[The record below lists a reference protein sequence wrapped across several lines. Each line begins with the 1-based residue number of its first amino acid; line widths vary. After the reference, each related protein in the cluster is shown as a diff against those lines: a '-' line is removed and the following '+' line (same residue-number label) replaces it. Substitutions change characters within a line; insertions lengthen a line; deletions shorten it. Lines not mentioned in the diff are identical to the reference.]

1 MYVKP
6 EMILEAKKMDLYTYL
21 SNFEPHEL
29 VKFSGNTYTTRTHD
43 SLKISN
49 GKWMWWSR
57 GIGGRTALDYLIK
70 VKGMS
75 FVDAVQT
82 IVGCSPIIT
91 QVPPKPKEVADRPL
105 LLPKRSLNTDK
116 VRAYL
121 SGRGIDDEIIDYCI
135 KNKLIFESLDYNNV
149 VFIGYDEK
157 NTPRYAAYRSTNNF
171 KIMGDCS
178 GSKKEYPFKIASG
191 TDDKIHLFECAI
203 DLLSYSTICKMYG
216 IEWRELNLVSL
227 AGVYSARSKIE
238 ESKVPVALLT
248 FLKAHPEI
256 KQIHI
261 HFDNDKAGRYAT
273 KALKTVMSD
282 KYEVIDSPPLSGKD
296 FNDFL
301 CIKKGIT
308 KHKSNERNDV
318 R

>member
-21 SNFEPHEL
+21 STFEPDEL
-29 VKFSGNTYTTRTHD
+29 VRFSGNTYTTRTHD

-82 IVGCSPIIT
+82 IVGCSPIT
-91 QVPPKPKEVADRPL
+91 TPVSPKPKEVADRPL

-116 VRAYL
+116 IRAYL

-157 NTPRYAAYRSTNNF
+157 NTPRYAAYRSTNNL

-191 TDDKIHLFECAI
+191 NDDKIHLFECAI
-203 DLLSYSTICKMYG
+203 DLLSYATLYKMYG
-216 IEWRELNLVSL
+216 IDWRELNLVSL

-248 FLKAHPEI
+248 FLKAHPEV

-308 KHKSNERNDV
+308 KHKSSERNVV

>member
-21 SNFEPHEL
+21 SNFEPDEL
-29 VKFSGNTYTTRTHD
+29 VRFSGNTYTTRTHD

-49 GKWMWWSR
+49 GKWMWWSK
-57 GIGGRTALDYLIK
+57 GIGGRSALDYLIK

-82 IVGCSPIIT
+82 IVGCSPIT
-91 QVPPKPKEVADRPL
+91 TPVSPKPKEVADRPL

-121 SGRGIDDEIIDYCI
+121 TGRGIDDEIIDYCI

-157 NTPRYAAYRSTNNF
+157 KNPRYAAYRSTNNF

-178 GSKKEYPFKIASG
+178 GSKKKYPFKIASG
-191 TDDKIHLFECAI
+191 NDDKIHLFECAI
-203 DLLSYSTICKMYG
+203 DLLSYATLCKMYG
-216 IEWRELNLVSL
+216 IDWRELNLVSL

-238 ESKVPVALLT
+238 ESKVPVALTT
-248 FLKAHPEI
+248 FLKTHPNI

-261 HFDNDKAGRYAT
+261 HFDNDNAGRYAT
-273 KALKTVMSD
+273 KALQIIMAD
-282 KYEVIDSPPLSGKD
+282 KYEVIDSPPLYGKD

-301 CIKKGIT
+301 CLRKGIT
-308 KHKSNERNDV
+308 QHKLHERKDV

>member
-21 SNFEPHEL
+21 STFEPDEL
-29 VKFSGNTYTTRTHD
+29 VRFSGNTYTTRTHD

-82 IVGCSPIIT
+82 IVGCSPIT
-91 QVPPKPKEVADRPL
+91 TPASPKTKEVADRPL

-116 VRAYL
+116 IRAYL

-157 NTPRYAAYRSTNNF
+157 KNPRYAAYRSTNNM

-191 TDDKIHLFECAI
+191 NDDKIHLFECAI
-203 DLLSYSTICKMYG
+203 DLLSYATLCKMYG
-216 IEWRELNLVSL
+216 IEWRGLNLVSL

-238 ESKVPVALLT
+238 ESKVPVALLN
-248 FLKAHPEI
+248 FLKAHPEV

-273 KALKTVMSD
+273 KALQIVISD

-308 KHKSNERNDV
+308 IHKSIERNDV